1 MASDQSDDA
10 GDGAG
15 PNEVT
20 ASVVAPIPLPAEG
33 HGGIIRGYGEF
44 ELDVEQVL
52 REKLPLFFEALDQTP
67 LTLENVEALPE
78 RSKGA
83 YLLFRGGDPQPVYA
97 GKTDTTHGFRDRLA
111 RHAWTVQGRQNL
123 NPTEMR
129 FKAVRILVFAALD
142 VEAILI
148 REMRAR
154 MPGSLAWNNS
164 GFGSNDPGRNR
175 DGQRPANF
183 DQEFPVDIEFMVPGF
198 PETPLT
204 IPAALDAL
212 KQRIPYLLRHGGIPG
227 DRAMPQVAAG
237 VRTVRGLLNAAVSA
251 LPPGFQV
258 TVLHGRIVIYE
269 ERRDYPFM
277 LEALRS

>member
-1 MASDQSDDA
+1 VVSDQPDNA
-10 GDGAG
+10 GDSDGADAA
-15 PNEVT
+15 

-33 HGGIIRGYGEF
+33 HGGVIRGYGEF
-44 ELDVEQVL
+44 ELDVELVL
-52 REKLPLFFEALDQTP
+52 REKLPVFFEALEQTP
-67 LTLENVEALPE
+67 LTLENVGALPE

-83 YLLFRGGDPQPVYA
+83 YMLFRGDDPRPVYA

-123 NPTEMR
+123 DPAQMR

-148 REMRAR
+148 REMRTR
-154 MPGSLAWNNS
+154 MPGSLSWNNS

-183 DQEFPVDIEFMVPGF
+183 DQEFPVDIEFTIPDF
-198 PETPLT
+198 PTAALT
-204 IPAALDAL
+204 IPDALDAL
-212 KQRIPYLLRHGGIPG
+212 KQRIPYLLRHGGLPA
-227 DRAMPQVAAG
+227 DRAMPEVSGAM
-237 VRTVRGLLNAAVSA
+237 TVRSLLNAAMGA
-251 LPPGFQV
+251 LPPGFQA
-258 TVLHGRIVIYE
+258 TVLHGRVVIYQ

-277 LEALRS
+277 LEAIRS